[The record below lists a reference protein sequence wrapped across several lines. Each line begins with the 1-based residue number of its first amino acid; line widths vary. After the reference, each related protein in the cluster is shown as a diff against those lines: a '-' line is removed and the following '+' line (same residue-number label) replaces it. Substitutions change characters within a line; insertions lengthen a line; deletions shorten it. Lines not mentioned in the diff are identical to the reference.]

1 MKTKFR
7 PSTAPDKTEPVMYQL
22 IHEQITGKIRDGH
35 DCPIRSC
42 PADQDRIG
50 TVLGYN
56 LRHEQLASIRL
67 NVEQELQRLKRL
79 ANELDKAVEHRQ
91 KSVNGTKKSDLQT
104 TAPSVF
110 NFIRAQIRHK
120 DRLGKVRSCETYQA
134 TLNSFMRFRKGM
146 DLTFDMI
153 DSELMESY
161 EAEMASRGLSRN
173 TSSFYM
179 RILRTNYRQ
188 AVEKGLSV
196 PPHVKTSLA
205 PGSHNRFQQLYCL
218 PAALAAAPSALFVE
232 TKTKDVVIPFAAPLP
247 IHLSTTPVD
256 PVTPTDPG
264 TGESGTTGDN
274 SGTAGGDEMP
284 EWLRP

>member
-35 DCPIRSC
+35 DCPYGAC

-188 AVEKGLSV
+188 AVEKGLTRDRR
-196 PPHVKTSLA
+196 PFRHTYTAEWTRRPKEA
-205 PGSHNRFQQLYCL
+205 SHSKR
-218 PAALAAAPSALFVE
+218 S
-232 TKTKDVVIPFAAPLP
+232 K
-247 IHLSTTPVD
+247 
-256 PVTPTDPG
+256 G
-264 TGESGTTGDN
+264 
-274 SGTAGGDEMP
+274 
-284 EWLRP
+284 